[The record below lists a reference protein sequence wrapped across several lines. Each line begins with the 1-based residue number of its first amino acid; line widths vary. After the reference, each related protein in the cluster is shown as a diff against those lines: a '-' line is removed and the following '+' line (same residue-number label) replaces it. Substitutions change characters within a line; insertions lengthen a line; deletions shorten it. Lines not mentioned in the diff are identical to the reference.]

1 MEQKYLD
8 DAEKSKWQ
16 KLQEKKSKWE
26 KLQDGEWKSS
36 LRITGTDAPAR
47 QLMSESGRMRLEARK
62 LRRAGDKEG
71 SNQLLRMAAAEKI
84 AGEPTVKSQAF
95 VDASEEAK
103 NQPSPQS
110 FSFDQDIAP
119 MRGNFFQS
127 NLSGRENSY
136 LQKKY
141 GPSMDDAKDLL
152 DLQNKKNSI
161 RNSDLAYQMN
171 LETLERQRY
180 DNQKKR
186 ENDVRVNEIS
196 GVLQSIIDGDASNED
211 KRKGV
216 ALYKLENPMAANNSG
231 ANTMFGA
238 AASYLQASAEAAAKE
253 KALKETER
261 SRIRQAV
268 ISGNV
273 GAVQSIAGEDG
284 VITAIE
290 QRGVE
295 EARKINQKREDEQ
308 LEKDQ
313 LAFNKSQYDKQLKTL
328 EATRKLIG
336 GVYSVGEAEY
346 LYNQNKDGGLSDK
359 HRAALI
365 ATVADQ
371 QGTTLKKARE
381 LTKDIEDD
389 DLVDLVDDQ
398 YRKDLQIHRQNRKQF
413 YTRQEQE
420 VPSTRFGQQLA
431 N

>member
-1 MEQKYLD
+1 MK
-8 DAEKSKWQ
+8 KSKWQ
-16 KLQEKKSKWE
+16 KLQ
-26 KLQDGEWKSS
+26 DGEWESS
-36 LRITGTDAPAR
+36 LRTGSLSDKPRRITSDYHMAR
-47 QLMSESGRMRLEARK
+47 VAARK
-62 LRRAGDKEG
+62 LRRSGATKEANEMFAG
-71 SNQLLRMAAAEKI
+71 AEMMKL
-84 AGEPTVKSQAF
+84 AGHPTVKSQAF
-95 VDASEEAK
+95 VDAEEEAK
-103 NQPSPQS
+103 QQS
-110 FSFDQDIAP
+110 SMPTFSFDTDIAP
-119 MRGNFFQS
+119 MRGSFFQS

-238 AASYLQASAEAAAKE
+238 AASYLQASAAAAAKE
-253 KALKETER
+253 KALEETER
-261 SRIRQAV
+261 SRIRQSV

-290 QRGVE
+290 QRGIE
-295 EARKINQKREDEQ
+295 EARKIDQKREDEQ

-328 EATRKLIG
+328 ETTRKLIG

-346 LYNQNKDGGLSDK
+346 SYNQNKDGGLSDK

-389 DLVDLVDDQ
+389 DLIDLVDEQ

>member
-1 MEQKYLD
+1 MK
-8 DAEKSKWQ
+8 KSKWQ
-16 KLQEKKSKWE
+16 KLQ
-26 KLQDGEWKSS
+26 DGEWESS
-36 LRITGTDAPAR
+36 LRTGSLSDKPRRITSDYHMAR
-47 QLMSESGRMRLEARK
+47 VAARK
-62 LRRAGDKEG
+62 LRRSGATKEANEMFAG
-71 SNQLLRMAAAEKI
+71 AEMMKL
-84 AGEPTVKSQAF
+84 AGHPTVKSQAF
-95 VDASEEAK
+95 VDAEEEAK
-103 NQPSPQS
+103 QQS
-110 FSFDQDIAP
+110 SMPTFSFDTDIAP
-119 MRGNFFQS
+119 MRGSFFQS

-238 AASYLQASAEAAAKE
+238 AASYLQASAAAAAKE
-253 KALKETER
+253 KALEETER
-261 SRIRQAV
+261 SRIRQSV

-295 EARKINQKREDEQ
+295 EARKINQEREDEQ

-328 EATRKLIG
+328 ETTRKLIG

-346 LYNQNKDGGLSDK
+346 SYNQNKDGGLSDK

-389 DLVDLVDDQ
+389 DLIDLVDEQ